1 MNYNKTLCLLF
12 ILIALTACK
21 STQGLSDDVHFPERK
36 CISTQPFGIMYSI
49 DFKRGK
55 INAYGYDCPSDSYGI
70 CFANISE
77 SIDDE
82 PTCFLKNETGILSM
96 AIPLYNGEQI
106 INPQF
111 EMFEG
116 LDVLSITDSLVLWNE
131 ETLEALDFT
140 TPVAVVPDDYRITR
154 SHDTL
159 YLDLQT
165 SPVNLEKKVCA
176 FFYYDNHILQSAR
189 FQDYYEGFLGASDI
203 MTGTV
208 SEVSEEYLILTFS
221 YELNVSDALN
231 EVRYIS
237 DNRIFS
243 LREDITCN
251 DYSICH
257 ILGFSDFFRLL
268 HGEYEIEMIESGFRV
283 KIPYILR

>member
-1 MNYNKTLCLLF
+1 MNYKKLLLLSAVMF
-12 ILIALTACK
+12 ELIACK
-21 STQGLSDDVHFPERK
+21 STQVFSDDILLHERQYIPSAGLENQFEIYWK
-36 CISTQPFGIMYSI
+36 ARNVIADGIECSSTTWGICL
-49 DFKRGK
+49 
-55 INAYGYDCPSDSYGI
+55 NPSDE
-70 CFANISE
+70 FNTN
-77 SIDDE
+77 E
-82 PTCFLKNETGILSM
+82 PTCVAMNENNRILM
-96 AIPLYNGEQI
+96 AIPQYNNGLTV
-106 INPQF
+106 NPQY
-111 EMFEG
+111 EMFNGME
-116 LDVLSITDSLVLWNE
+116 VWQISDSLVLWNE

-140 TPVAVVPDDYRITR
+140 TPIAVLPDEYRITR

-159 YLDLQT
+159 YLNLQT

-189 FQDYYEGFLGASDI
+189 FQDYYEGFLDASDI